1 MKRPTDLDR
10 EILSNMRIYFAAS
23 IRGGRELGTVCF
35 EMIKVLKQYGHVLTE
50 HIGSASLDRQGEALA
65 DQEIYDRDLA
75 WLKSSDILVAEVTT
89 PSLGVGFE
97 IGKSTE
103 WGKPILCVRQR
114 NGNHVLSAMI
124 AGSRVIT
131 VREYSTLADFED
143 IVREFMSIQ
152 GKPPVPQ
159 ELAAPDGI

>member
-1 MKRPTDLDR
+1 
-10 EILSNMRIYFAAS
+10 MRIYFAAS
-23 IRGGRELGTVCF
+23 IRGGREVGRVCF
-35 EMIKVLKQYGHVLTE
+35 EMIEVLKQYGHVLTE

-65 DQEIYDRDLA
+65 DREIYDRDFA

-97 IGKSTE
+97 IGKATE
-103 WGKPILCVRQR
+103 WDKPVLCVRQR

-124 AGSRVIT
+124 AGNRAVT
-131 VREYSTLADFED
+131 VRDYSALADFED

-152 GKPPVPQ
+152 GKPPVRQ
-159 ELAAPDGI
+159 ERAAPDSI